1 MVEQTAREHRG
12 GRIGPDPPSADD
24 GRLEP
29 RPGPPGTVVGMR
41 VATYNV
47 NSVRARV
54 GRVVDWLVREDVDV
68 VGLQEIKCKPE
79 QFPYDAFREAGYEVE
94 LHGLS
99 QWNGVAFASRLP
111 MEDVEITFPSQ
122 PGFAKGQEGP
132 DQPKEA
138 RAIGVTVEGVR
149 LWSLYVPNG
158 RELGDPHYDYKLD
171 WLSKL
176 ATETEA
182 WLAARPDQPLA
193 LMGDWNVAPLDT
205 DVWDMSVFEGHTHVS
220 QPERDAFFRFEEV
233 GLTDVVRSRLP
244 EGYTYWDYKQL
255 RFPKNEG
262 MRIDFVLGSKAF
274 DGLVTSAAI
283 HRDERK
289 GDAPSDHVPV
299 VVDLDL
305 ETELDDDRPMIF

>member
-1 MVEQTAREHRG
+1 ME
-12 GRIGPDPPSADD
+12 
-24 GRLEP
+24 
-29 RPGPPGTVVGMR
+29 GMR

-68 VGLQEIKCKPE
+68 AGLQEIKCKPE

-99 QWNGVAFASRLP
+99 QWNGVAFVSRLP
-111 MEDVEITFPSQ
+111 MEDVEITFATQ

-171 WLSKL
+171 WLAKL
-176 ATETEA
+176 AAETES
-182 WLAARPDQPLA
+182 WLSARPDQPLA

-220 QPERDAFFRFEEV
+220 QPERDAFFRFEEI
-233 GLTDVVRSRLP
+233 GLTDVVRSRRP

-255 RFPKNEG
+255 RFPKDEG
-262 MRIDFVLGSKAF
+262 MRIDFILGSKPF
-274 DGLVTSAAI
+274 DDLVTSAAI